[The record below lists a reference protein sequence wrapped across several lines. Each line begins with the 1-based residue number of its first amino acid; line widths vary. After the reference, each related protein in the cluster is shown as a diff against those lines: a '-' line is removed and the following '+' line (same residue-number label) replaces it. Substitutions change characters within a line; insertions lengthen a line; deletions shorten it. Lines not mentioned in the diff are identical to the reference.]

1 MIGKRYF
8 DELITA
14 KEVVELCSKN
24 GTIDEMMQ
32 ARAIFEEYERTVPKE
47 PKDPNW
53 WFYCM
58 LATIYEGGR
67 IQGIREERQRIRDK
81 RTVHI
86 MNRKDIE

>member
-14 KEVVELCSKN
+14 KEVVQICKKY
-24 GTIDEMMQ
+24 GTFDEMVR
-32 ARAIFEEYERTVPKE
+32 ARAIFKEYERTVPKV
-47 PKDPNW
+47 PKDPSW

-58 LATIYEGGR
+58 LASVYNGGR
-67 IQGIREERQRIRDK
+67 IQGIREERQRIREK